1 MLTKSLF
8 VRFLL
13 MCRWS
18 GIIMVV
24 KYLKQSF
31 RMRYIETC
39 YDFTL
44 RKRASAKPT
53 LTAIVDRGKKG
64 LPPVDANRRWF

>member
-1 MLTKSLF
+1 
-8 VRFLL
+8 
-13 MCRWS
+13 
-18 GIIMVV
+18 MVV